1 MLKHPLRRLV
11 MTENDLNELELLD
24 EFSIMELE
32 QQLEFEAWCDIV
44 CD

>member
-1 MLKHPLRRLV
+1 
-11 MTENDLNELELLD
+11 MTEKDLDQYELLD

-44 CD
+44 CEAP